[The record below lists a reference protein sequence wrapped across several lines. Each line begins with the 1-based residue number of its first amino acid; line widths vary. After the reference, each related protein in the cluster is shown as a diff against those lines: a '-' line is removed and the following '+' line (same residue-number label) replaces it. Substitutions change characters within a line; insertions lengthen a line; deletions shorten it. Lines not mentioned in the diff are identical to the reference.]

1 MSTSISIKDNEVML
15 LFISTLKNRFLQKLK
30 KMNVE
35 AKITL
40 KENEWMK
47 NLFYGDLET
56 KNLSLYGRSYEFE
69 MIICAVPDGTVV
81 MELLFE
87 KNFEQEMKAKG
98 MNYNLLKRIGSSNCT
113 EEIYCGATQ
122 SFYLE
127 DLVIV
132 NNDRNEKIKQMFGKN
147 GELSWELSG
156 LSWEL
161 NISGISIPV
170 SSKNTVTSAATSPS
184 QAGGITAAPI
194 ISVTNPTPV
203 SVTYSVPPPNL
214 PLLGATATLPTTQ
227 PTLVNTTVRAPGRH
241 PPILDA
247 IQQSLQN
254 KTPNLQS
261 VQYLTTANTFSV
273 PPPQIPRMPASSIPR
288 MPASSTPKKHKNRTK
303 KKLLKKILPLPM
315 ETTETESNDEETRH
329 HYETLGGESSISEIQ
344 GERETTPRPGETSST
359 VRLDDTEYV
368 PASKVAELVEEA
380 VNKLLVEGIIVR
392 AESSENS
399 EPKKTVVT
407 LDNEPTEVIQDIINL
422 PSIFQNLSAKE
433 SEEKENNKSVTEK
446 GENSGPETRSKTK
459 AKGPEEQY

>member
-1 MSTSISIKDNEVML
+1 MSTSISIQDNEVML

-56 KNLSLYGRSYEFE
+56 KNLSLYGISYEFE

-81 MELLFE
+81 MEVLFE

-98 MNYNLLKRIGSSNCT
+98 MNYNLIRRVGSSNCT

-132 NNDRNEKIKQMFGKN
+132 NNDSNETIKQMFGKD

-247 IQQSLQN
+247 IQQ
-254 KTPNLQS
+254 
-261 VQYLTTANTFSV
+261 
-273 PPPQIPRMPASSIPR
+273 
-288 MPASSTPKKHKNRTK
+288 
-303 KKLLKKILPLPM
+303 
-315 ETTETESNDEETRH
+315 
-329 HYETLGGESSISEIQ
+329 
-344 GERETTPRPGETSST
+344 
-359 VRLDDTEYV
+359 
-368 PASKVAELVEEA
+368 
-380 VNKLLVEGIIVR
+380 
-392 AESSENS
+392 
-399 EPKKTVVT
+399 
-407 LDNEPTEVIQDIINL
+407 
-422 PSIFQNLSAKE
+422 
-433 SEEKENNKSVTEK
+433 
-446 GENSGPETRSKTK
+446 
-459 AKGPEEQY
+459 

>member
-1 MSTSISIKDNEVML
+1 M
-15 LFISTLKNRFLQKLK
+15 
-30 KMNVE
+30 
-35 AKITL
+35 
-40 KENEWMK
+40 
-47 NLFYGDLET
+47 
-56 KNLSLYGRSYEFE
+56 
-69 MIICAVPDGTVV
+69 
-81 MELLFE
+81 
-87 KNFEQEMKAKG
+87 
-98 MNYNLLKRIGSSNCT
+98 
-113 EEIYCGATQ
+113 
-122 SFYLE
+122 
-127 DLVIV
+127 
-132 NNDRNEKIKQMFGKN
+132 
-147 GELSWELSG
+147 
-156 LSWEL
+156 

-170 SSKNTVTSAATSPS
+170 SSKNMVTSAATSPS

-194 ISVTNPTPV
+194 VSVTNPTPV

-273 PPPQIPRMPASSIPR
+273 PPPQIPRMPASS
-288 MPASSTPKKHKNRTK
+288 TPKKHKNRTK

-368 PASKVAELVEEA
+368 PVSKVAELVEEA

-407 LDNEPTEVIQDIINL
+407 LDNEPTEVIQDIMNL
-422 PSIFQNLSAKE
+422 PSIFQDQSAKE
-433 SEEKENNKSVTEK
+433 SEEKENDKSVTEK
-446 GENSGPETRSKTK
+446 GENSGPETRAKTK